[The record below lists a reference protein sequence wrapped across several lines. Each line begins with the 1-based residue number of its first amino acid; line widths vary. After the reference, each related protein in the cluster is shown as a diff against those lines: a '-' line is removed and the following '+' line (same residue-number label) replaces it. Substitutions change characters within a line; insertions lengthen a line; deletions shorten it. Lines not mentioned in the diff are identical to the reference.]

1 MTEIREAED
10 VCFKSVNDIAVAL
23 LDKQIKGEVTE
34 GVEVTDDLR
43 AVSDCTQSAFS
54 HPTHTTRTKFA
65 AHRFS
70 RAALLTHPAHY
81 FRRRVTA
88 AVALARI
95 GPLQDAMEESDPCVF
110 VIEYCDGFRAF
121 LLGMGSYKVP
131 RNIDDGQICES
142 NPCAT
147 RK

>member
-1 MTEIREAED
+1 MAMMDAAGGWSSELAYAALGAITTEPIGQ
-10 VCFKSVNDIAVAL
+10 SP
-23 LDKQIKGEVTE
+23 
-34 GVEVTDDLR
+34 
-43 AVSDCTQSAFS
+43 TQSAPS
-54 HPTHTTRTKFA
+54 HPPHTTRAKSA

-110 VIEYCDGFRAF
+110 IIEYCDGFRAF

-142 NPCAT
+142 NLCAT